1 MLKISKRLRKYAVN
15 RWGMKGTPTDS
26 EVRVLL
32 ARKQMAGKISVER
45 IAELNTPPTKSA
57 TKKAGGGTAV
67 KTKKKGAPPATKK
80 VKKSRPDLDVRG
92 VGDTVKTL
100 VAAALK
106 KAGVGAKGSADLN
119 PATAFTKAVRIR
131 VKEAAEQYSTTKKG
145 AVYPLMRKAGGGM
158 SPHPFGGQPAK
169 FGDTLL
175 DHPSDRD
182 KAVAL
187 AFLRFQATKSA
198 KGKGIELPRW
208 LRMTPHD
215 HELVMYAAHNEKWVG
230 RMGDEDEGTAV
241 VKRKKLTDFQIK
253 TLLDDSV
260 SGGIEITPV
269 VFDDALILTP
279 ILYGE
284 LFPFVNVQTIARGR
298 RVKGGSVV
306 NPTFTS
312 GVGEGT
318 AIQPFNTA
326 SFVSA
331 FDTAVYPAVA
341 AIELGQDFEED
352 SPVDLGGQIVEQ
364 FGLKALEWLDRV
376 IAVGNGFNEPQG
388 FFNATGATNVNS
400 VFGAGG
406 PITVS
411 DMEGLMFGVPKQFRG
426 EPGATLAYVANDYT
440 YRKTRSIPVG
450 PGDSRRV
457 FGMNHAAYELL
468 DTQFKVQNDIP
479 DGYAAYINL
488 RRYRMYRRL
497 GMQVRI
503 ETGGRQL
510 ALSNTRLIVVRMRYG
525 GQLELGGACARMT
538 DAQVM

>member
-1 MLKISKRLRKYAVN
+1 MLKISKRLRKYAIQ
-15 RWGMKGTPTDS
+15 RWGMKGTPSDS
-26 EVRVLL
+26 EIRVLL
-32 ARKQMAGKISVER
+32 ARKQMAGKITVER
-45 IAELNTPPTKSA
+45 IAELNTPVKSA
-57 TKKAGGGTAV
+57 KSGGGTATKV
-67 KTKKKGAPPATKK
+67 KKKSAAPPAKKKLKSKKTGMNTK
-80 VKKSRPDLDVRG
+80 S
-92 VGDTVKTL
+92 VGERVDTL

-106 KAGVGAKGSADLN
+106 KAGIGAKGAATDLN

-131 VKEAAEQYSTTKKG
+131 VKEAADQYSTTKKG
-145 AVYPLMRKAGGGM
+145 AVYPMVRKAGGGV

-169 FGDTLL
+169 FGETLL

-187 AFLRFQATKSA
+187 AFVRFQATKSA
-198 KGKGIELPRW
+198 RGKGIELPRW

-230 RMGDEDEGTAV
+230 RMGDEDEGVAV
-241 VKRKKLTDFQIK
+241 VKRKKLNDFQIK

-298 RVKGGSVV
+298 RVKGGSIV

-312 GVGEGT
+312 GIGEGT

-388 FFNATGATNVNS
+388 FFNAVGATNVNS

-406 PITVS
+406 PLTVS

-426 EPGATLAYVANDYT
+426 EPGATLAYVSNDYT

-450 PGDSRRV
+450 PGDQRRV

-468 DTQFKVQNDIP
+468 DTQYKVQNDIP

-525 GQLELGGACARMT
+525 GQLELGGAAALMK